1 MGSPIIMGRKTFD
14 SIGRPLPGRQNI
26 VISRDPDLK
35 IDGADIANSVDQ
47 ALELAK
53 TQNAEKVFVIG
64 GGEIYGL
71 FLPSA
76 NTLELTEVKDS
87 PKADAF
93 FPEYN
98 NSFVEISRLRNDAN
112 DLIYDYVRYERDN
125 QL

>member
-53 TQNAEKVFVIG
+53 TQK
-64 GGEIYGL
+64 
-71 FLPSA
+71 
-76 NTLELTEVKDS
+76 
-87 PKADAF
+87 
-93 FPEYN
+93 
-98 NSFVEISRLRNDAN
+98 
-112 DLIYDYVRYERDN
+112 
-125 QL
+125 Q